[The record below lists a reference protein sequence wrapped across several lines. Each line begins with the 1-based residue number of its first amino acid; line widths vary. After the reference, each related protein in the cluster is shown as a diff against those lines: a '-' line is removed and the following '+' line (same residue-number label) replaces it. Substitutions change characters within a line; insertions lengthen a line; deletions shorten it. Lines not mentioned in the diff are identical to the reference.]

1 VAWCSPGSSADK
13 IFVLTVGFVL
23 VMGVI
28 FVYVMANVG
37 VVLYYWRERRQDFN
51 WILHFVFPVGTS
63 LILRK
68 SQNRVELLRG
78 QPMSATVSHT
88 LRSTPQMTDP
98 SDDHLKE
105 SSPSNTRGLAARA

>member
-68 SQNRVELLRG
+68 SQNRVELLRE
-78 QPMSATVSHT
+78 QHQRRPRFHI
-88 LRSTPQMTDP
+88 L
-98 SDDHLKE
+98 
-105 SSPSNTRGLAARA
+105 